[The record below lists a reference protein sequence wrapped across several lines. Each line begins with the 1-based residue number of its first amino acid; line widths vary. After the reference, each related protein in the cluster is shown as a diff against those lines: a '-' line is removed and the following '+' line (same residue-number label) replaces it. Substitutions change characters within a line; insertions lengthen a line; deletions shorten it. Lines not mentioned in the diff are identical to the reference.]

1 MNDYLKYIYR
11 TISILIIAIFVC
23 QPVEVSG
30 QTNRKTLFADSLH
43 LTIQHQKFKTSE
55 HITPQ
60 NITDFYLSAFSKS
73 IPRILEYTKY
83 SIHWKQHLTM
93 DEEQV
98 KVKVKGLNIRGN
110 HKYRGFPMDNYLFP
124 QYIAYYLIFDYK
136 DHKLTISDTIDMQN
150 KGNAVIK
157 IPDRIK
163 LKDLQYKQFIWKVI
177 YTNQQLEG
185 FKKATKAIDQYYKDF
200 PLLKQTLEK
209 VAAISSGNLNMLPIY
224 SANLREAETTLE
236 QLKNRDYIQLLNL
249 KAYDP
254 LKFIPRF
261 KNLKSGIAFKRQRI
275 DRQMK
280 IIDRLYYQEGIN
292 YLRTDTAI
300 ARGYF
305 EKSVQA
311 NKWFSPSYLQLAK
324 LNLSQNQLYPACQN
338 IEYILLE
345 LKPDTQ
351 TYNQV
356 MKFNKKLVERFID
369 RGKKLMEKEDFN
381 QAVKVMERIDEF
393 CNKTPGYSCS
403 PRVEKNLSRARY
415 GIYNAYVS
423 VAKQALNNDK
433 PEIALEYIRL
443 VDQFQQENSNSII
456 SNTEIKQLYTKTAK
470 LLSEKGKYYL
480 NINDYRSAL
489 SHLQLADSLCKTKDC
504 HETMKQYL
512 QQAHMGVQ
520 KQFPRLIK
528 EAYNAEQFK
537 HAKQLLKKA
546 EQYQL
551 KHEAWIED
559 KYPFDNL
566 ERKID
571 LALYRRHL
579 ERGYSYLNFDR
590 PETALSE
597 FSEAKCLLKQNHFQA
612 NDSLNRLMAQAAEP
626 LILSAIERGKL
637 KLWGKNY
644 DESEA
649 ILTEIEK
656 DTSKYFLGDNEKI
669 KKETKLYTRKLV
681 RELCPLAEDT
691 FTNYLKRMRN
701 NLKAHQ
707 YQNAQFYLNKTI
719 HIQKKYHRCSLD
731 TAQITNIR
739 QKYQPYF
746 KYSSMKKGLDSL
758 VKAKNY
764 SEVRLRAVKMEEYF
778 NRKNLNSQNIVK
790 VTATGYAIKS
800 NDHDF
805 KLFMTRYFLNK
816 KQARKAIKVIR
827 SIDRQKLSPE
837 TSKHIQVE
845 VAKQIALED
854 AAKPGKIDYK
864 TQSRKYTNGQDWLSK
879 FERTYRSEYRK
890 EAGIFPWFF

>member
-11 TISILIIAIFVC
+11 TISFLIIVIFVC
-23 QPVEVSG
+23 QSAEISG
-30 QTNRKTLFADSLH
+30 QNNHKTLFADSLH

-55 HITPQ
+55 HITSQ
-60 NITDFYLSAFSKS
+60 NITDFYLTAFSKS

-83 SIHWKQHLTM
+83 SIHWKQYLTM
-93 DEEQV
+93 NEDQINV
-98 KVKVKGLNIRGN
+98 KVNGLNIRGN
-110 HKYRGFPMDNYLFP
+110 HKYRGFPMDSYLIP
-124 QYIAYYLIFDYK
+124 QNIAYSLIFDYK
-136 DHKLTISDTIDMQN
+136 DKKLTISDTIDMQI
-150 KGNAVIK
+150 KGNAIIK
-157 IPDRIK
+157 VPGKIK
-163 LKDLQYKQFIWKVI
+163 LNDLQYKDFLWKVI

-185 FKKATKAIDQYYKDF
+185 FKKATEAIDQYYKDF

-236 QLKNRDYIQLLNL
+236 QLKNREYIQLFNL
-249 KAYDP
+249 EEYDP

-311 NKWFSPSYLQLAK
+311 NKWFSPSYLELAK
-324 LNLSQNQLYPACQN
+324 LNLSQNQLYPACKN

-356 MKFNKKLVERFID
+356 MEFNKKLVTRFIE
-369 RGKKLMEKEDFN
+369 RGKKLMEQEDFN

-393 CNKTPGYSCS
+393 CNKIPGYSCS

-423 VAKQALNNDK
+423 VAKQALKNDK

-443 VDQFQQENSNSII
+443 VDIFQQQNSNSII

-480 NINDYRSAL
+480 DINDYRSAL
-489 SHLQLADSLCKTKDC
+489 SHFEHADSLCKTKEC

-520 KQFPRLIK
+520 EQFPRQIK

-546 EQYQL
+546 KQYQL
-551 KHEAWIED
+551 KHDAWIED
-559 KYPFDNL
+559 KYVYYNL

-571 LALYRRHL
+571 QALYHQHIDQ
-579 ERGYSYLNFDR
+579 GYSYLNLDR

-597 FSEAKCLLKQNHFQA
+597 FSKAKCLLRQNQFQA
-612 NDSLNRLMAQAAEP
+612 NDSLNRLIAQAAEP
-626 LILSAIERGKL
+626 LVLSAIERGKL
-637 KLWGKNY
+637 KLWSKNY
-644 DESEA
+644 GEALA

-656 DTSKYFLGDNEKI
+656 DTSKYCLADNKKI
-669 KKETKLYTRKLV
+669 KKTTEIYTRKLIH
-681 RELCPLAEDT
+681 ELCPLAKDT
-691 FTNYLKRMRN
+691 LTNYLKRVRN
-701 NLKAHQ
+701 SLKAHQ
-707 YQNAQFYLNKTI
+707 YQYAQFYLNKSI
-719 HIQKKYHRCSLD
+719 HIQEKYHRCSLD
-731 TAQITNIR
+731 TAQIMNIH

-746 KYSSMKKGLDSL
+746 KYSSMKNVLDSL
-758 VKAKNY
+758 VKVKNY
-764 SEVRLRAVKMEEYF
+764 SEAELQAGKMEEYF
-778 NRKNLNSQNIVK
+778 NRKSLKPQNIAK
-790 VTATGYAIKS
+790 ITATGYAIEN

-805 KLFMTRYFLNK
+805 KLFMARQFLNK
-816 KQARKAIKVIR
+816 EQAKPAIKVIR
-827 SIDRQKLSPE
+827 SIDPKKLSPE
-837 TSKHIQVE
+837 VSENIQVKA
-845 VAKQIALED
+845 AKQIAKED
-854 AAKPGKIDYK
+854 AAKPGKINYK
-864 TQSRKYTNGQDWLSK
+864 EQSRKYTSGQDWLKK
-879 FERTYRSEYRK
+879 FERAYKSEYRK
-890 EAGIFPWFF
+890 EAKIFPWFF